1 MFLAKNINSKKEQEN
16 ILQRLQ
22 LTRAE
27 RQKLLRQESDP
38 EFRAAQQRELEA
50 QKHVGLSKRQYKKYV
65 HSRTELTTRNASNPF
80 KNFVQFKKQKFETFG
95 NVSHIC
101 AHPSNPDQWLYTCG
115 QGAQVHYVDEF
126 TKKVKIYKMPKLA
139 QTASSATFRRDASVF
154 GVGGFCPSKPMNKQ
168 GVVAIYRGIESARAT
183 VPLRLFFS
191 HKYAVSSV
199 HFPDETHVLS
209 ASTDVHYHLLSQ
221 THSDQPLLV
230 LKHDDY
236 TNSVTSVNEQLMV
249 TGCADHYVRVWDLR
263 QKPVRSVRS
272 WKMDSAV
279 RSVSVLSSNGS
290 GKVVGAGD
298 GISVWDIGYEEV
310 IWGGDEVN
318 CVSCRG
324 DSIIAGSLDGS
335 VRVWDANNGH
345 LRFEKTF
352 EKSILAVDLSV
363 DQKRMFVSTSEKL
376 LLKSV
381 REDSFV
387 AKREDTESRVTTENF
402 KTLVSPL
409 VIQNELN
416 RETRSA
422 ALDKF
427 SKQLGGFNY
436 KAALDLAVG
445 EHREKPEIGVA
456 LITELLSRNELL
468 NALDAR
474 NENELAPILR
484 FLSEYATDIRFY
496 RVLIPV
502 ANHVITI
509 YAETIGQSPKCD
521 RYWKTLRA
529 KVQDELDSLRSAA
542 KIRGVLDLLI
552 RSNVQQ

>member
-1 MFLAKNINSKKEQEN
+1 MFLTKQVNSSKKEEEN
-16 ILQRLQ
+16 ILSRLQ
-22 LTRAE
+22 LARAE
-27 RQKLLRQESDP
+27 RQKIIRQENDP
-38 EFRAAQQRELEA
+38 LFKQQQATELEA

-65 HSRTELTTRNASNPF
+65 HSRTELTTKNASNLF
-80 KNFVQFKKQKFETFG
+80 QNFVNFKKHKFDAFG

-101 AHPSNPDQWLYTCG
+101 AHPTNPNQWLYTCG
-115 QGAQVHYVDEF
+115 QAAQMHYVDEF

-139 QTASSATFRRDASVF
+139 QTAASAVFRKDASVF

-183 VPLRLFFS
+183 VPLRLFYS

-199 HFPDETHVLS
+199 HFPDEAHVLS

-221 THSDQPLLV
+221 THSDQPLTV

-236 TNSVTSVNEQLMV
+236 TTSVSSISDKLVV

-263 QKPVRSVRS
+263 QQPVKSVRS
-272 WKMDSAV
+272 WKMDTAV
-279 RSVSVLSSNGS
+279 RSVGVIGS
-290 GKVVGAGD
+290 GKVVGAGE
-298 GISVWDIGYEEV
+298 GISVWDIGYEEM

-335 VRVWDANNGH
+335 VRVWGANNGD

-352 EKSILAVDLSV
+352 EKSVLAVDLSI
-363 DQKRMFVSTSEKL
+363 DDKRMFVATADKL

-387 AKREDTESRVTTENF
+387 SKREDSEEKVTNDNF

-409 VIQNELN
+409 IIQNELN

-436 KAALDLAVG
+436 KAALDLAVTNYK
-445 EHREKPEIGVA
+445 EKPELGVA
-456 LITELLSRNELL
+456 LITELMSRNELL

-474 NENELAPILR
+474 NEAELAPILQ
-484 FLSEYATDIRFY
+484 FLAEYATDIRFY

-502 ANHVITI
+502 ANHVIAI
-509 YAETIGQSPKCD
+509 YAETIGQSPNCD
-521 RYWKTLRA
+521 RLWKSLKA
-529 KVQDELDSLRSAA
+529 KVRDELDSLRSAA

-552 RSNVQQ
+552 RSNAHQ